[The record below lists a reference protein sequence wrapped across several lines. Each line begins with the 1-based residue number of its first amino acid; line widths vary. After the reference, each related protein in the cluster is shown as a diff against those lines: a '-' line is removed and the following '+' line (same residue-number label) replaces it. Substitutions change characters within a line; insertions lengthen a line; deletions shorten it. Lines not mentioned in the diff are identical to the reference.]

1 MMHFLLAALF
11 ITIPQCAPLQFQPL
25 GVGILQQIQRDWSAL
40 NQRSTTRH
48 LMRPLSDSG
57 RQQCLAL
64 KQAARQASSNGAFV
78 VDAFAEACRVHS
90 CDEESA
96 RQGGLLGELLPQGS
110 VRSSALD
117 QACFT
122 APLGVVAGPLKSEF
136 GWHLVLVC
144 ERTGCCFDEGM
155 TRVVAEPTDNTFPGT
170 SGALASLQASSSPL
184 LTSSSTSEVQRY
196 RSVLAPEDPAIQN
209 ERKREKPFSET
220 ALGLVFYWGS
230 VVVAGTRVLEET
242 TGMHMPGA
250 W

>member
-1 MMHFLLAALF
+1 
-11 ITIPQCAPLQFQPL
+11 
-25 GVGILQQIQRDWSAL
+25 
-40 NQRSTTRH
+40 
-48 LMRPLSDSG
+48 MRPLSDSG

-117 QACFT
+117 QSCFT

-144 ERTGCCFDEGM
+144 ERTGCRFDEGM
-155 TRVVAEPTDNTFPGT
+155 TRVVAEPTDNTLPGT
-170 SGALASLQASSSPL
+170 TGAPASLPAS
-184 LTSSSTSEVQRY
+184 SSSTSEEAGVQRY
-196 RSVLAPEDPAIQN
+196 RSVLAPEDPAVQN
-209 ERKREKPFSET
+209 VRKSKKPFSET
-220 ALGLVFYWGS
+220 ALGLVLFWAS
-230 VVVAGTRVLEET
+230 VVVAGGLVAEASALF
-242 TGMHMPGA
+242 A
-250 W
+250 AQFLQ